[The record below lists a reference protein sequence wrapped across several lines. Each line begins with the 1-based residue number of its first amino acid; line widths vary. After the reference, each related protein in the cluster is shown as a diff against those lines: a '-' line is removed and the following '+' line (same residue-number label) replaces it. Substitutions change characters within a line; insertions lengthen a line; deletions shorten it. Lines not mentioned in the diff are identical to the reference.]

1 MTERNK
7 VSHKI
12 TSSPKIV
19 VCASGSSMI
28 HATARQNSIGK
39 RILRILIFNCLS
51 PFMPPYCAAADRHP
65 IRTPTHLTTFC
76 GGIQISEDAYTVK
89 NRLSL

>member
-19 VCASGSSMI
+19 VSAGREVQRHMLN
-28 HATARQNSIGK
+28 ARQNSIGK
-39 RILRILIFNCLS
+39 RILRILIFNFFS
-51 PFMPPYCAAADRHP
+51 PFILP
-65 IRTPTHLTTFC
+65 
-76 GGIQISEDAYTVK
+76 
-89 NRLSL
+89 NRQLYAHQHILPHFAMEYKYLGWNIL

>member
-39 RILRILIFNCLS
+39 RILRILIFNFFS
-51 PFMPPYCAAADRHP
+51 PFILPNRQLYAHQHILPHFAMEYKYP
-65 IRTPTHLTTFC
+65 
-76 GGIQISEDAYTVK
+76 GGNI
-89 NRLSL
+89 L

>member
-12 TSSPKIV
+12 TSSPKTR
-19 VCASGSSMI
+19 CLRKWKSMI

-39 RILRILIFNCLS
+39 RILRILIFNFFLS
-51 PFMPPYCAAADRHP
+51 FHTAEPAALRA
-65 IRTPTHLTTFC
+65 PTTILPHFAMEYKYPGWNIL
-76 GGIQISEDAYTVK
+76 
-89 NRLSL
+89 